1 MKTLIKIVFTIF
13 TLSSILFFSSCENSS
28 NEIQKELTILEKVVL
43 LESSEWL
50 LKGFEHNTMHTFA
63 GGERFTYY
71 GTDRV
76 FSDEALPTT
85 QAYSIIDNLMKINFN
100 FGHIRTYEVR
110 FSCDNNIVE
119 FFDAGELSTTLYKRG
134 SNYLDCL

>member
-110 FSCDNNIVE
+110 FSYNNIVE

>member
-43 LESSEWL
+43 LESNEWL

-71 GTDRV
+71 GTDHV
-76 FSDEALPTT
+76 FSEEAIPGTVDYL
-85 QAYSIIDNLMKINFN
+85 IDGNLLSMDFHFDHVYTFEIK
-100 FGHIRTYEVR
+100 V
-110 FSCDNNIVE
+110 SCDSNIIE
-119 FFDAGELSTTLYKRG
+119 FYRDGELNTTLYKRG

>member
-13 TLSSILFFSSCENSS
+13 TFSSIFFFVSCEDSS
-28 NEIQKELTILEKVVL
+28 NEIQKELTILEKVEL
-43 LESSEWL
+43 LESGEWL

-71 GTDRV
+71 GADHV
-76 FSDEALPTT
+76 FSDEAIPGTVDYL
-85 QAYSIIDNLMKINFN
+85 IDGNLLSMDFHFDHVYTFEIK
-100 FGHIRTYEVR
+100 V
-110 FSCDNNIVE
+110 SCDSNIIE
-119 FFDAGELSTTLYKRG
+119 FYRGGELNTTLYKRG